1 MTSRVE
7 NILAGSQLMDLNP
20 GELNDLAYRLF
31 ERAGMGEGTLQK
43 IRNVILMSFDGCDMQ
58 TFELP
63 AELADSEYVRI
74 RIVDSIPPDG
84 DDDEPQTAAN
94 DIIRPR

>member
-20 GELNDLAYRLF
+20 GELFDISYRLMK
-31 ERAGMGEGTLQK
+31 RAGMGEATLQK
-43 IRNVILMSFDGCDMQ
+43 IRNVILLSFDGDDMM
-58 TFELP
+58 TIRDETEDP
-63 AELADSEYVRI
+63 PIIV

-84 DDDEPQTAAN
+84 DDDEPMTATPAFLPWE
-94 DIIRPR
+94 RK

>member
-20 GELNDLAYRLF
+20 GELFDISYRLMK
-31 ERAGMGEGTLQK
+31 RAGMSQATLKAIQ
-43 IRNVILMSFDGCDMQ
+43 NVILLSFDGDDML
-58 TFELP
+58 TIRDETEDP
-63 AELADSEYVRI
+63 PIIV

-84 DDDEPQTAAN
+84 DEDE
-94 DIIRPR
+94 D